1 MPMNEL
7 TRPPLLPWVPDDEAP
22 TSPRAASLVHY
33 WYACRRPPLVPSRA
47 DFNAFKLRPWLG
59 SISIYQAVDGGGD
72 FRVALDGT
80 DVVALTGEDWT
91 GRRTSDVDREFEVTI
106 CAELQAVLA
115 SGVPTI
121 RRIGLL
127 QKSWRSATRVCLP
140 IARSDLRPADQVFLA
155 LFAD

>member
-1 MPMNEL
+1 MNEL
-7 TRPPLLPWVPDDEAP
+7 ARPPVPGASDPEAP
-22 TSPRAASLVHY
+22 LSPRAMSLVHY
-33 WYACRRPPLVPSRA
+33 WYACRRPPLLPSRA

-72 FRVALDGT
+72 FRVTLDGT
-80 DVVALTGEDWT
+80 DVVAATGEDWT
-91 GRRTSDVDREFEVTI
+91 GRRASDVDREFGVTV

-115 SGVPTI
+115 NAAPTI

-155 LFAD
+155 LFMD

>member
-1 MPMNEL
+1 MNEL
-7 TRPPLLPWVPDDEAP
+7 ARPPLVRGAHDPETPI
-22 TSPRAASLVHY
+22 SPRAASLVHF
-33 WYACRRPPLVPSRA
+33 WYACRRPPLAPSRA

-91 GRRTSDVDREFEVTI
+91 GRRASDVDREFGVTI
-106 CAELQAVLA
+106 CAELQALLA

-140 IARSDLRPADQVFLA
+140 IARSELRPADQVFLA
-155 LFAD
+155 LFVD